1 LLIPLPALGNDEC
14 GSESAGRVLFGEKG
28 FLMHRDKIFG
38 INPVAEALRSG
49 RPMQRILIA
58 EQRKAGHEVQEIVRL
73 AKERGVEVRWASR
86 DALTREAPNALHQG
100 VIAVVSA
107 TQYAILDDILGIPAQ
122 RGEAAL
128 FLILDGI
135 EDPRNLGAIVRTAE
149 AAGVHGVIV
158 PERRAAGLTETVAK
172 AAAGALEYVPVAKV
186 VNIVNTIEEL
196 KKNGIW
202 TAAAEA
208 GSRDVYWDA
217 DFVRPTALVLG
228 GEDKGVR
235 RLVREHCDY
244 LVSLPLTGRI
254 NSLNVSVAAG
264 ALLYEVM
271 RQRRKGSKAIP

>member
-1 LLIPLPALGNDEC
+1 
-14 GSESAGRVLFGEKG
+14 
-28 FLMHRDKIFG
+28 MHRDKIFG
-38 INPVAEALRSG
+38 INPVTEALRSG

-58 EQRKAGHEVQEIVRL
+58 EQRKAGHEVHEIVRL
-73 AKERGVEVRWASR
+73 AKERGIEVRWASR
-86 DALTREAPNALHQG
+86 DALNRESPNALHQG

-107 TQYAILDDILGIPAQ
+107 TQYAILDDVLGIPAQ

-128 FLILDGI
+128 FLILDGV

-172 AAAGALEYVPVAKV
+172 AAAGALEYIPVVKV

-208 GSRDVYWDA
+208 GTGDVYWDA

-235 RLVREHCDY
+235 RLVKERCDY
-244 LVSLPLTGRI
+244 LVSLPLAGRI

-271 RQRRKGSKAIP
+271 RQRRKGS